1 MGASDAW
8 RVPRA
13 TSLKCLVLKR
23 VKEKFTVNNVNLK
36 LVDFQ

>member
-8 RVPRA
+8 RVPQA

-23 VKEKFTVNNVNLK
+23 VKEEFMANNVNLK
-36 LVDFQ
+36 LVEFQ